1 MSKEKR
7 LDMLLSFTIPCYNS
21 EHTIRGVVDE
31 IIRTVEQRPE
41 TDYEI
46 ILVNDASTDHVWEVM
61 KDLARENNRIKSVD
75 LAQNVGKHGALMAS
89 YSLVQGDI
97 VIGVD
102 DDGQCPV
109 DRLWDLLQPLEEGYD
124 MAMARYPVKKQTG
137 LKNLGSKV
145 NDWMVRFLIGKP
157 KGLVFSNFI
166 ARKRFVCD
174 EIVKYRNPVPYL
186 EGLTL
191 RTTHNIAMVPMEER
205 ERQYGTSGYTLKKS
219 LALWANGCTAFS
231 VKPLRLATMLGLI
244 CAVLGFCGGI
254 ALIIRKLIVPSVMMG
269 YTSIMALMLL
279 LGGIIMV
286 LLGIIGEYIGRIYIC
301 INNAPQYVIRETRN
315 L

>member
-1 MSKEKR
+1 
-7 LDMLLSFTIPCYNS
+7 MLLSFTIPCYNS
-21 EHTIRGVVDE
+21 EHTIRGVVAE
-31 IIRTVEQRPE
+31 IIHTVEQRPE
-41 TDYEI
+41 VDYEI
-46 ILVNDASTDHVWEVM
+46 ILVNDASTDHVWDVLKE
-61 KDLARENNRIKSVD
+61 LANENRRIKAVD
-75 LAQNVGKHGALMAS
+75 LAKNVGKHAALMAS

-109 DRLWDLLQPLEEGYD
+109 DRLWDLLQPLQEGYD
-124 MAMARYPVKKQTG
+124 MALAQYPVKKQSG

-174 EIVKYRNPVPYL
+174 EIIKYQNPFPYL

-205 ERQYGTSGYTLKKS
+205 ERQYGSSGYTLKKS

-231 VKPLRLATMLGLI
+231 IKPLRLATILGLI
-244 CAVLGFCGGI
+244 FAAAGFCSGI
-254 ALIIRKLIVPSVMMG
+254 ALIIRKLIVPSIMAG
-269 YTSIMALMLL
+269 YTSLIAVILLM
-279 LGGIIMV
+279 GGIIMM

-301 INNAPQYVIRETRN
+301 INNAPQYVIRETKN
-315 L
+315 V